1 MSGAAVGQA
10 GGLRFARGRD
20 NHPYSGEQASVTCR
34 GRTRARPG
42 LASGRARTLCHA
54 DPSLECNEEAT
65 GQRPVDPSRTA
76 GKDRPSPRNHMAALD
91 RHIPRDQE
99 RSCGLV
105 LFSEARA
112 RIAPVQV
119 VLRKIGRGS
128 RAVIG
133 RLVRA
138 PRKGSVVVI
147 EFSDGMHEYVTTPV
161 KRVLRLAGR
170 EVFYIETVNSRYR
183 LEVRGR
189 EVAPLDGAVGGGG
202 GGGGST

>member
-1 MSGAAVGQA
+1 ML
-10 GGLRFARGRD
+10 GGERR
-20 NHPYSGEQASVTCR
+20 AS
-34 GRTRARPG
+34 
-42 LASGRARTLCHA
+42 
-54 DPSLECNEEAT
+54 
-65 GQRPVDPSRTA
+65 
-76 GKDRPSPRNHMAALD
+76 
-91 RHIPRDQE
+91 I
-99 RSCGLV
+99 
-105 LFSEARA
+105 F
-112 RIAPVQV
+112 IVQV

-189 EVAPLDGAVGGGG
+189 ELALDGASAGG
-202 GGGGST
+202 

>member
-1 MSGAAVGQA
+1 MKLAFDSFFDPEEKAW
-10 GGLRFARGRD
+10 
-20 NHPYSGEQASVTCR
+20 ASVVLVDWE
-34 GRTRARPG
+34 RA
-42 LASGRARTLCHA
+42 S
-54 DPSLECNEEAT
+54 
-65 GQRPVDPSRTA
+65 
-76 GKDRPSPRNHMAALD
+76 
-91 RHIPRDQE
+91 IP
-99 RSCGLV
+99 
-105 LFSEARA
+105 
-112 RIAPVQV
+112 IVQV

-189 EVAPLDGAVGGGG
+189 EVALDGAA
-202 GGGGST
+202 SS